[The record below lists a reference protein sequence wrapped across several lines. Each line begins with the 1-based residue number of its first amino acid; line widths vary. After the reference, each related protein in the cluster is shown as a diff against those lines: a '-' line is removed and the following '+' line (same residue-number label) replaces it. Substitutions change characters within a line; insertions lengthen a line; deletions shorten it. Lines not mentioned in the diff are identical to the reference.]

1 MKQYKKKVKKKKKN
15 EIEEIVPTKHEKV
28 GNLNLYS
35 EEVSKEI
42 IEKLISLAIS
52 SNFNNKIDKKFNDFC
67 FDEFYKKMNNLI
79 QIYYINYEND
89 DFECSDYILSKI
101 KYNYTDTNDN
111 RYKIKK
117 HQKTLNQRN
126 NSANLV
132 LFDIAKINKDE
143 EIEMV
148 IKNKKIEDYLN
159 KSNYININIDLIK
172 SNNIKFDINIKDNNF
187 WGEIAQPKSINIDR
201 SSTKFNSLKLQK
213 DNSNKIIENVSYN
226 KNEDIKKKKL
236 YVLNDKSKEFKNNNN
251 NINNNNELSNKQ
263 KRFHPILEMPFIELP
278 EDEIYKN
285 KDNEEIQQLRK
296 EAIKLNLEKEQELK
310 KIKKKKIKYPLIKNI
325 RGKFCTDCEGK
336 LVMIKEIHP
345 ESLLKEFK
353 PIMFKQKEILPG
365 KSLQTFQKE
374 NYLMEQKAKKNII
387 YNTGI
392 NFMNYNLG
400 INNNKDIDLSIM
412 NRNTKNINSMKED
425 LFNTQ
430 SPSLLS
436 PKNGNVA
443 PSGSNF
449 KIINPSVGVNIKE
462 KNQIKSGGSNFF
474 EQFHKYSINEFNKT
488 LQETLEWETKTKLKG
503 NLITNLNNK
512 IKNIIKEE
520 IDKEIDKN
528 RIKDKIFRKTFSGG
542 FRIRKNMQKSNSDVF
557 SINKKYPVLKEILLH
572 DVESNIDSNKQNTK
586 MEKSLSNE
594 NLFDRNVKSSLER
607 RLMNDNKKINY
618 DLVNE
623 FNKELIMGNF
633 AFNNYKN
640 AKKKNL
646 PKLPP
651 KRNNIILPNL
661 LKNINSFNKTANN
674 FYRTR
679 QKKNNDIFSSLSSP
693 VSASNKNKRINS
705 SSKDNN

>member
-1 MKQYKKKVKKKKKN
+1 
-15 EIEEIVPTKHEKV
+15 
-28 GNLNLYS
+28 
-35 EEVSKEI
+35 
-42 IEKLISLAIS
+42 
-52 SNFNNKIDKKFNDFC
+52 
-67 FDEFYKKMNNLI
+67 
-79 QIYYINYEND
+79 
-89 DFECSDYILSKI
+89 
-101 KYNYTDTNDN
+101 
-111 RYKIKK
+111 
-117 HQKTLNQRN
+117 
-126 NSANLV
+126 
-132 LFDIAKINKDE
+132 
-143 EIEMV
+143 
-148 IKNKKIEDYLN
+148 
-159 KSNYININIDLIK
+159 
-172 SNNIKFDINIKDNNF
+172 
-187 WGEIAQPKSINIDR
+187 
-201 SSTKFNSLKLQK
+201 
-213 DNSNKIIENVSYN
+213 
-226 KNEDIKKKKL
+226 
-236 YVLNDKSKEFKNNNN
+236 
-251 NINNNNELSNKQ
+251 
-263 KRFHPILEMPFIELP
+263 
-278 EDEIYKN
+278 
-285 KDNEEIQQLRK
+285 
-296 EAIKLNLEKEQELK
+296 
-310 KIKKKKIKYPLIKNI
+310 
-325 RGKFCTDCEGK
+325 
-336 LVMIKEIHP
+336 
-345 ESLLKEFK
+345 
-353 PIMFKQKEILPG
+353 
-365 KSLQTFQKE
+365 
-374 NYLMEQKAKKNII
+374 
-387 YNTGI
+387 
-392 NFMNYNLG
+392 MNYNLG

-412 NRNTKNINSMKED
+412 NRNPKNINSMKED

-436 PKNGNVA
+436 PKNGNVT

-640 AKKKNL
+640 AKKKNV

-651 KRNNIILPNL
+651 KRNNIIWPNL

-705 SSKDNN
+705 SSKDTN